1 MELGSLFHTF
11 RTKIQ
16 KGGLVS
22 QIGAS
27 LLEIPLFP
35 TRSKLETQPLAD
47 AFDFEGL
54 VVDNQCG
61 QRRVN
66 SGDVTV
72 GLLMCVGLLW
82 NGGGLFLGELL
93 SPHTM
98 GLSCRQGGGMAR
110 EGGCTLAFLVLVE
123 GQLEASNTG

>member
-54 VVDNQCG
+54 VVDNH
-61 QRRVN
+61 
-66 SGDVTV
+66 SSDVTV
-72 GLLMCVGLLW
+72 GCCG
-82 NGGGLFLGELL
+82 
-93 SPHTM
+93 M
-98 GLSCRQGGGMAR
+98 GLAY
-110 EGGCTLAFLVLVE
+110 FLE
-123 GQLEASNTG
+123 NF